1 MRALAA
7 VVLAVLLTLTM
18 AATAGARPKPP
29 SPPSDTQPPTTP
41 TSLTATAVSQTSVTL
56 TWGPSTD
63 NNQVLFYGAWAPG
76 LSVVYVNHPSTTA
89 TFTNLHPGTT
99 YGFTVQAWDGR
110 NWSWPTPVLNV
121 TTNPDVAAPSAPTGL
136 TVGTALWGTPVDGV
150 TASKVLLTWTNATD
164 DFGPIRY
171 EVLVDG
177 VVSPNVFDT
186 LPAGL
191 PAGPTSSMWVRQL
204 DPGSSPTF
212 TVRTVDGGG
221 NVSAPSNAI
230 TATTDARSD
239 SVAPTT
245 PTLTRND
252 VGGTGACPEEL
263 WIRWTGST
271 DNLDP
276 PAAIEYEVR
285 INGVIYEV
293 IPGGTQTVT
302 YTDVFGPNTVTIVA
316 VDVAGNAAAP
326 SNAMTATTNFAG
338 SC

>member
-1 MRALAA
+1 
-7 VVLAVLLTLTM
+7 
-18 AATAGARPKPP
+18 
-29 SPPSDTQPPTTP
+29 
-41 TSLTATAVSQTSVTL
+41 
-56 TWGPSTD
+56 
-63 NNQVLFYGAWAPG
+63 
-76 LSVVYVNHPSTTA
+76 
-89 TFTNLHPGTT
+89 
-99 YGFTVQAWDGR
+99 
-110 NWSWPTPVLNV
+110 
-121 TTNPDVAAPSAPTGL
+121 
-136 TVGTALWGTPVDGV
+136 
-150 TASKVLLTWTNATD
+150 
-164 DFGPIRY
+164 
-171 EVLVDG
+171 
-177 VVSPNVFDT
+177 
-186 LPAGL
+186 
-191 PAGPTSSMWVRQL
+191 MWVRQL

-212 TVRTVDGGG
+212 TVRAVDGGG

-230 TATTDARSD
+230 TVTTDARSD
-239 SVAPTT
+239 NVAPTV
-245 PTLTRND
+245 PTLIRND